1 MKLNVTPEQFEELIK
16 RGYNLDVIFL
26 LKLID
31 DRFDVSPLCDVSMKI
46 GSVYHSLIRK
56 GLITPDD
63 EKITT
68 LGRDLL
74 DFMNT
79 KSSGRIIKRKPA
91 STDFEE
97 WWKAYPGT
105 DSFEY
110 KGKKFTG
117 TRAIRK
123 GKDEC
128 RLKFDKIILEGEYT
142 AAQLI
147 AALEYEVLQK
157 KEASVATNSN
167 RMTFMQNSVTYLNQ
181 RAFEPYIELINDGAK
196 VDVAPQKPTGG
207 TDI

>member
-1 MKLNVTPEQFEELIK
+1 MKLSVTPEQFEELIK
-16 RGYNLDVIFL
+16 RSYNLDILYL

-31 DRFDVSPLCDVSMKI
+31 EQYDVAPLCKESMRI
-46 GSVYHSLIRK
+46 SAIYQSLIRK
-56 GLITPDD
+56 GLITTED
-63 EKITT
+63 KLTV

-74 DFMNT
+74 EFLDIKT
-79 KSSGRIIKRKPA
+79 GAKIIKRKPA
-91 STDFEE
+91 TTDFEE
-97 WWKAYPGT
+97 WWKLYPGT

-142 AAQLI
+142 ASQLI
-147 AALEYEVLQK
+147 SALKLEILQK
-157 KEASVATNSN
+157 KESSLQTNSN

-181 RAFEPYIELINDGAK
+181 RPFETYIELINSGEEIK
-196 VDVAPQKPTGG
+196 ESLQKPKGG

>member
-1 MKLNVTPEQFEELIK
+1 MKLNVTPQQFEELIK
-16 RGYNLDVIFL
+16 KGYNLDVIFL

-31 DRFDVSPLCDVSMKI
+31 EQYDVSPLCEGSMKI
-46 GSVYHSLIRK
+46 ASVYQTLIRK
-56 GLITPDD
+56 ALITKDD

-68 LGRDLL
+68 LGKDLL
-74 DFMNT
+74 EFMDA
-79 KSSGRIIKRKPA
+79 KSTGRLIKRKPA
-91 STDFEE
+91 TTDFEE

-128 RLKFDKIILEGEYT
+128 RLKFDKIIIEGEYT
-142 AAQLI
+142 AQQLI
-147 AALEYEVLQK
+147 AALNYELLQK
-157 KEASVATNSN
+157 KESSVSTNSN

-181 RAFEPYIELINDGAK
+181 RAFEAYIELINDGAK
-196 VDVAPQKPTGG
+196 IDIAPQKPTGG

>member
-1 MKLNVTPEQFEELIK
+1 MKLSVTPEQFEELIK

-31 DRFDVSPLCDVSMKI
+31 DQFDVSPLCEGSMKI
-46 GSVYHSLIRK
+46 ASVYQSLIRK
-56 GLITPDD
+56 ALITKDD
-63 EKITT
+63 EKLT
-68 LGRDLL
+68 LVGKDLL
-74 DFMNT
+74 EFMDA
-79 KSSGRIIKRKPA
+79 KSTGRIIKRKPA
-91 STDFEE
+91 TTDFEE
-97 WWKAYPGT
+97 WWKTYPGT

-110 KGKKFTG
+110 KRKKFTG

-128 RLKFDKIILEGEYT
+128 RLKFDKILLEGEYT

-147 AALEYEVLQK
+147 GALEYELLQK
-157 KEASVATNSN
+157 KESSVATNSN

-181 RAFEPYIELINDGAK
+181 RAFEAYIELINDGAK
-196 VDVAPQKPTGG
+196 IDIAPQKPTGG

>member
-16 RGYNLDVIFL
+16 RSYNLDIIYL

-31 DRFDVSPLCDVSMKI
+31 EQYDVAPLCKDSMRLAAI
-46 GSVYHSLIRK
+46 YQSLIRK
-56 GLITPDD
+56 GLITETD
-63 EKITT
+63 EKLTT
-68 LGRDLL
+68 IGKDLL
-74 DFMNT
+74 QFLDAKMT
-79 KSSGRIIKRKPA
+79 GKLIKRKPA
-91 STDFEE
+91 TTDFEE
-97 WWKAYPGT
+97 WWKIYPGT

-147 AALEYEVLQK
+147 AALNFEILQK
-157 KEASVATNSN
+157 KESSIQTSTN

-181 RAFEPYIELINDGAK
+181 RAFEPYIELINSGEEIK
-196 VDVAPQKPTGG
+196 ESLQKPKGG